1 MSKEDIPEKK
11 KHKYVLSPKEQERK
25 LEPTKPIDI
34 ILYGVIGIVVSLI
47 NIWINALDWLE
58 MGRTNLEGQILL
70 LWSYFYIIFLLVIP
84 SLIFGNIKRSR
95 GTAYI
100 LGYIL
105 GGSIV
110 FFGGIISS
118 DNKYI
123 FIGGYT
129 AVVAFS
135 LFGIIGLIFK
145 AWQSFDKMKFG

>member
-1 MSKEDIPEKK
+1 MSGEDIPEKK
-11 KHKYVLSPKEQERK
+11 QHKYELSPKEQQGK

-34 ILYGVIGIVVSLI
+34 ILYGAIGIIVSLI
-47 NIWINALDWLE
+47 NIWINAIDWEEL
-58 MGRTNLEGQILL
+58 GRTVLEGQILL

-84 SLIFGNIKRSR
+84 SLIFGNFKRSR
-95 GTAYI
+95 GTVYI
-100 LGYIL
+100 LGYII

-110 FFGGIISS
+110 FFGGLIFS

-129 AVVAFS
+129 AIVAFS
-135 LFGIIGLIFK
+135 LFSIIALIFK